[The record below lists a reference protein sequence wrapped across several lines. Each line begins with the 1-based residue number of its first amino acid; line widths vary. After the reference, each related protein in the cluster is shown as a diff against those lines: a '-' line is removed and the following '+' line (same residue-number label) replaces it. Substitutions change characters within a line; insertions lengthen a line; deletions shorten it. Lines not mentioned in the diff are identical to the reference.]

1 MKKSVHCFID
11 KARKA
16 GSFETSRQ
24 GTNFG
29 WRLTPEEA
37 ARLMREHGYD
47 LPFDIMCKE
56 YGDDD
61 DWVGMSP
68 EDLNEAGEDRAGLFD
83 EDYKTLEVYAD
94 VSETDSVQSITRDMG
109 R

>member
-1 MKKSVHCFID
+1 MKKHVFCFID
-11 KARKA
+11 KVKKA
-16 GSFETSRQ
+16 GNFETSRQ

-29 WRLTPEEA
+29 WRLKPEEA
-37 ARLMREHGYD
+37 ARLMREHGYN

-68 EDLNEAGEDRAGLFD
+68 EDLNKAGEDRAGLFD
-83 EDYKTLEVYAD
+83 EDYKTFEVFAD
-94 VSETDSVQSITRDMG
+94 LCEAGGANSASSASG

>member
-61 DWVGMSP
+61 DWVGMCP

-83 EDYKTLEVYAD
+83 EDYKTFEVYAD
-94 VSETDSVQSITRDMG
+94 VSETDSAQSITRDMG

>member
-29 WRLTPEEA
+29 WR
-37 ARLMREHGYD
+37 
-47 LPFDIMCKE
+47 
-56 YGDDD
+56 
-61 DWVGMSP
+61 P

-83 EDYKTLEVYAD
+83 EDYKTFEVYAD
-94 VSETDSVQSITRDMG
+94 VRETDSAQSITRDMG

>member
-1 MKKSVHCFID
+1 MHCFTD
-11 KARKA
+11 KAGKA
-16 GSFETSRQ
+16 GSFEPPRQ

-29 WRLTPEEA
+29 WRLKPEEA
-37 ARLMREHGYD
+37 ARLMREHGYN

-68 EDLNEAGEDRAGLFD
+68 EDLNEDGEDRAGLFD
-83 EDYKTLEVYAD
+83 ADYKTFEVYDSAQR
-94 VSETDSVQSITRDMG
+94 VSHDTG
-109 R
+109 C

>member
-56 YGDDD
+56 YWDDD

-83 EDYKTLEVYAD
+83 EDYKTFECKVLEIL
-94 VSETDSVQSITRDMG
+94 TRQLQSGLTYWI
-109 R
+109 